1 MQSVDPG
8 FVADDVLTL
17 RTQLPAPR
25 YDDSVRRTQFYQ
37 RVLAGVGAIPSSS
50 AYRILQ
56 LWSRPWALMC
66 YSMRISS
73 HIFPGDSPMALARTN
88 LTLPEDLLA
97 AVDELAGPRGRSRYV
112 AEAVAQRVK
121 RDKLGKAIRETAG
134 IMVGSPGWMS
144 PDEVVRWVDFLRS
157 EETD

>member
-1 MQSVDPG
+1 
-8 FVADDVLTL
+8 
-17 RTQLPAPR
+17 
-25 YDDSVRRTQFYQ
+25 
-37 RVLAGVGAIPSSS
+37 
-50 AYRILQ
+50 
-56 LWSRPWALMC
+56 
-66 YSMRISS
+66 
-73 HIFPGDSPMALARTN
+73 MALARTN

-97 AVDELAGPRGRSRYV
+97 EVDDLAGPRGRSRYV

-144 PDEVVRWVDFLRS
+144 PDEVVAWVDFLRS